1 MAAIDYL
8 KDHGFDAKVRGNRLV
23 VSPSSKLTKEQRH
36 YIKLHR
42 LELMAEIAANDGEA
56 RRTCWTAVITGHGP
70 RQMIFDRPVTRAEAL
85 VDASGRGCWPDVEV
99 R

>member
-8 KDHGFDAKVRGNRLV
+8 KAHGFDAKVRGNRLV

-36 YIKLHR
+36 FIKLHR
-42 LELMAEIAANDGEA
+42 LELMAEIAANDGET
-56 RRTCWTAVITGHGP
+56 RRTCWTAIISGHGR

-85 VDASGRGCWPDVEV
+85 ADASGRGCWPGVEV